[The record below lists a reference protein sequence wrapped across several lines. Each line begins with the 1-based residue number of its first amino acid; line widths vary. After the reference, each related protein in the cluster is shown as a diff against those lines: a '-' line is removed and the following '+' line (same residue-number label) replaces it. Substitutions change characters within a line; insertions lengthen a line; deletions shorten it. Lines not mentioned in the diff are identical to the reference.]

1 MTAGTE
7 FSRTDGSVGA
17 PAGMPRWLTLLLA
30 SLATLIAIGALW
42 ALAPSTMCG
51 VGGGDVGIYSDGI
64 LPGPQPC
71 NDGGTGPA
79 LVTAGILLTLLT
91 AVFIVAFTVVRRRG
105 MVLLI
110 LGGVMLLVLII
121 GLLATVVAASSGP
134 VIYY

>member
-1 MTAGTE
+1 MTAQTE
-7 FSRTDGSVGA
+7 YHRTDGSAGA
-17 PAGMPRWLTLLLA
+17 PGGMPRWLVLVLA

-51 VGGGDVGIYSDGI
+51 GGDVSIYSDGI

-71 NDGGTGPA
+71 DDGGTAPA

-105 MVLLI
+105 LVLLM

>member
-7 FSRTDGSVGA
+7 FSRTDGS
-17 PAGMPRWLTLLLA
+17 AGTSAGLPRWLTLVLA

-42 ALAPSTMCG
+42 ALAPATTC
-51 VGGGDVGIYSDGI
+51 GGDIGIYGDGI

-71 NDGGTGPA
+71 SDGGTAPA
-79 LVTAGILLTLLT
+79 IVTAGILLTLL
-91 AVFIVAFTVVRRRG
+91 AVVFIVAFTLVRRRG
-105 MVLLI
+105 LVLLI

-121 GLLATVVAASSGP
+121 GLLATVIAANSTP